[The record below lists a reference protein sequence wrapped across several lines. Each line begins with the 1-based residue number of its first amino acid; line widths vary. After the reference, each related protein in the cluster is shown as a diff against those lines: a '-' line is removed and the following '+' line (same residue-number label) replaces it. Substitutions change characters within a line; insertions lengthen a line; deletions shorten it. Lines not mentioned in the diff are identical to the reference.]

1 MALVSSKAEKIV
13 DSVLS
18 SNDKI
23 LLISIRDWN
32 GNILAVKYRESFTK
46 RFSGASGLIGTRY
59 SGSLIISTLS
69 LVNEAKDVFGEAQ
82 AIITIYER
90 CKVMLLPV
98 PLYEVIVG
106 LAVERSSA
114 DKEEEE
120 EQEVHNIAKEVE
132 RLMAADTL

>member
-1 MALVSSKAEKIV
+1 MALVSSKAEKIA
-13 DSVLS
+13 DAILS

-32 GNILAVKYRESFTK
+32 GNILAVKYREAFTK
-46 RFSGASGLIGTRY
+46 RFSGSSRLIGTRY

-82 AIITIYER
+82 AIITIYKDL
-90 CKVMLLPV
+90 KVMLLPI
-98 PLYEVIVG
+98 PSYEVIVG
-106 LAVERSSA
+106 VALDSSAA
-114 DKEEEE
+114 DKEEEI
-120 EQEVHNIAKEVE
+120 HNIAKEVE

>member
-13 DSVLS
+13 DSILS
-18 SNDKI
+18 SNDEM

-32 GNILAVKYRESFTK
+32 GNILAVKYRDSFTK

-82 AIITIYER
+82 AIITIYKDL
-90 CKVMLLPV
+90 KVVLLPM
-98 PLYEVIVG
+98 PSYGVIVG
-106 LAVERSSA
+106 IALERLAA
-114 DKEEEE
+114 DKEE
-120 EQEVHNIAKEVE
+120 VRNIANEVE
-132 RLMAADTL
+132 RLMAANTL